1 MFIDLVVKAFD
12 SVPREAL
19 LAVLRRYGMP
29 DHIVKVL
36 IRLHYGAEVKV
47 KIGEVD
53 SEIESSLV

>member
-1 MFIDLVVKAFD
+1 
-12 SVPREAL
+12 
-19 LAVLRRYGMP
+19 MP
-29 DHIVKVL
+29 DHFVKVL

>member
-1 MFIDLVVKAFD
+1 MKAFD